1 MLAASLSG
9 QQIFIKIVDIF
20 LHFLEQNEFTL
31 PHAFKN
37 HAALIAEADFY
48 CLQEMKDWLKIECKK
63 NSARITFATQ
73 HAPTSC
79 VLYIAGDTSVL
90 YDVYMNEEERRSFLS
105 NRVTLAQI
113 NSMKLRLQ
121 NDNFR
126 CQEPDQHAN
135 ERGFSS
141 SMVVLKETFF
151 RN

>member
-1 MLAASLSG
+1 MLTAILSG
-9 QQIFIKIVDIF
+9 QQLFIKIVDVF
-20 LHFLEQNEFTL
+20 LNFLEQNEFTL

-73 HAPTSC
+73 HYPTSC

-90 YDVYMNEEERRSFLS
+90 YNMYMNEEERRSFVS

-121 NDNFR
+121 HDNFR
-126 CQEPDQHAN
+126 CQEPDPQAS
-135 ERGFSS
+135 ERSFSGN
-141 SMVVLKETFF
+141 MVALKETFF

>member
-1 MLAASLSG
+1 MAS
-9 QQIFIKIVDIF
+9 KIVNLF
-20 LHFLEQNEFTL
+20 LYFLEQNEFTL
-31 PHAFKN
+31 PNEFKN

-48 CLQEMKDWLKIECKK
+48 CLQEIKDWLKIECKK

-79 VLYIAGDTSVL
+79 VFYIAGDTSVL

-113 NSMKLRLQ
+113 NNLKLRLQ
-121 NDNFR
+121 HDNFR
-126 CQEPDQHAN
+126 CQETD
-135 ERGFSS
+135 ERSYSS
-141 SMVVLKETFF
+141 NMVVLKETFF